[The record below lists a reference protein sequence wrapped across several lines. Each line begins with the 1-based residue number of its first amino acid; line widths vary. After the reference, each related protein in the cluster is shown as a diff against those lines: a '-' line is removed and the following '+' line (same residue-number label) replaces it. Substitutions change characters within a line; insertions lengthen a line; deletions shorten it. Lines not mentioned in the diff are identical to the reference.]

1 MQSKIMIQK
10 AWDITIKIKTN
21 LRRTNTMKK
30 IVSLVAILAV
40 FAMLLV
46 GCTAKFDMDKS
57 IEKLKNEGLTEG
69 MCYITEEECERAT
82 SLTNSEIAFMGG
94 EFTVEIVK
102 QYGLIENGDYSKSC
116 TFITFATEEQAT
128 NFAELNIEYFAK
140 GENSNNWRI
149 ARDGCVVVLTNL
161 DVAMDI
167 INLEFK

>member
-1 MQSKIMIQK
+1 
-10 AWDITIKIKTN
+10 
-21 LRRTNTMKK
+21 MKK
-30 IVSLVAILAV
+30 IISFAV
-40 FAMLLV
+40 VLLTFAMLLW
-46 GCTAKFDMDKS
+46 GCSGKFDMDES
-57 IEKLKNEGLTEG
+57 INKLKDKGLTEG
-69 MCYITEEECERAT
+69 MCYSTEEECERAT

-94 EFTVEIVK
+94 DFTVEIVN

-128 NFAELNIEYFAK
+128 NFSELNIEYFEK

-167 INLEFK
+167 INLKFE

>member
-1 MQSKIMIQK
+1 
-10 AWDITIKIKTN
+10 
-21 LRRTNTMKK
+21 MKK

-46 GCTAKFDMDKS
+46 GCAGKFDMDKS
-57 IEKLKNEGLTEG
+57 IEKLKDKGLTEG

-116 TFITFATEEQAT
+116 TFIKFATEEQAT

-167 INLEFK
+167 INLEFE

>member
-1 MQSKIMIQK
+1 
-10 AWDITIKIKTN
+10 
-21 LRRTNTMKK
+21 MKRA
-30 IVSLVAILAV
+30 ISLATVFMMLAL
-40 FAMLLV
+40 LLV
-46 GCTAKFDMDKS
+46 GCSKTFDMDKS
-57 IEKLKNEGLTEG
+57 IEKLKDKGLTEG

-82 SLTNSEIAFMGG
+82 SLTNSEIKFIGG
-94 EFTVEIVK
+94 DFTVEIVK
-102 QYGLIENGDYSKSC
+102 QYDLIENGDYSKSC

>member
-1 MQSKIMIQK
+1 
-10 AWDITIKIKTN
+10 
-21 LRRTNTMKK
+21 MKK
-30 IVSLVAILAV
+30 IVSLVAALAV

-46 GCTAKFDMDKS
+46 GCAGKFDMDKS
-57 IEKLKNEGLTEG
+57 IEQLKEKGLTEG

-94 EFTVEIVK
+94 EFIVEIVK

-149 ARDGCVVVLTNL
+149 ARDGCVVVMTNL

-167 INLEFK
+167 INLKFK

>member
-1 MQSKIMIQK
+1 MKKTVSFISIMI
-10 AWDITIKIKTN
+10 
-21 LRRTNTMKK
+21 
-30 IVSLVAILAV
+30 VAALILASCSL
-40 FAMLLV
+40 FFNEEK
-46 GCTAKFDMDKS
+46 C
-57 IEKLKNEGLTEG
+57 IEKLKAEGLTEG

-94 EFTVEIVK
+94 DFTVEIVK

-149 ARDGCVVVLTNL
+149 ARDGCVVVMTNL

>member
-1 MQSKIMIQK
+1 
-10 AWDITIKIKTN
+10 
-21 LRRTNTMKK
+21 MKK
-30 IVSLVAILAV
+30 IAVVVTIIVVLSL
-40 FAMLLV
+40 LLV
-46 GCTAKFDMDKS
+46 GCNGKFDMDKS
-57 IEKLKNEGLTEG
+57 IEQLKEKGLTEG

-94 EFTVEIVK
+94 EFTVEIVE

-149 ARDGCVVVLTNL
+149 ARDGCVVVFTNI
-161 DVAMDI
+161 DMAMEVV
-167 INLEFK
+167 NLKFK